1 MPLLLEEIKQKLAER
16 VDEVTLLEI
25 MEIDSRMLVGRFSDL
40 IEDDPD
46 KYLKILEEISPYTE
60 DEDESI

>member
-25 MEIDSRMLVGRFSDL
+25 MEIDSRMLVSRFSDL